1 MHVAPAPTMRIARPS
16 VRMISFASTER
27 VALAGL
33 ILLGFALRLPLLDR
47 FPFRED
53 EAIYSVWALHA
64 LREDP
69 LFLRVWPDKPPL
81 FLWLLAGAF
90 EMFGASQAA
99 ARIPNILVSVL
110 TIPLV
115 AVIARRLWGRRA
127 ALAAAVAMA
136 LNPFAISFAPTAFT
150 DPLLVFAGACALW
163 SAGNRRG
170 LWAGVWLG
178 VAIMTKQQGLFYAPL
193 IVATLFA
200 QSIAPTSA
208 GRVARFGALGR
219 FGVGLLFVTAPI
231 VYWDSLRWQVAP
243 SPWDLGVRNYGA
255 LALLPPDAWM
265 ERLQSW
271 TELAWHLTASW
282 PLWLALLVGVA
293 ASLFQLV
300 ALGGSPAEHRSLHSP
315 TIRSHV
321 LLLALWAAA
330 FFAVHVIT
338 TVQVWDRYLLPLAP
352 MVALGAGWLA
362 AGWLA
367 GGAAPQFGI
376 WLLVAA
382 LLLLPPAATAAQGG
396 LPIGGDHGDYRGL
409 TEAFAWLQQRPTDSA
424 VLYHRTLGWHA
435 QFYLHQAIGRGDYE
449 LRWFPHALYL
459 ADNASKVPHRRK
471 WLIQPEWAPVRDL
484 DWRLD
489 ARGLALSEVG
499 RFGRFTV
506 FEITQP
512 AQPICDW
519 CVCSSGAPFLPLAKT
534 GQAPMTQ
541 PRMGSTP

>member
-1 MHVAPAPTMRIARPS
+1 MHVAPAPPMRITRPS
-16 VRMISFASTER
+16 VRPIPLALVER
-27 VALAGL
+27 VTLAGL

-69 LFLRVWPDKPPL
+69 HFLRVWPDKPPL

-90 EMFGASQAA
+90 EAFGASQAA
-99 ARIPNILVSVL
+99 ARLPNIFLSVL

-115 AVIARRLWGRRA
+115 AVVARRLWGRRA

-150 DPLLVFAGACALW
+150 DPLLVFAGVCALW

-170 LWAGVWLG
+170 LWAGFWLG

-193 IVATLFA
+193 IVTALFA
-200 QSIAPTSA
+200 QTIAPSSA
-208 GRVARFGALGR
+208 GRVAQPAR
-219 FGVGLLFVTAPI
+219 FGVGLLLTTAPI

-265 ERLQSW
+265 GRLQSW
-271 TELAWHLTASW
+271 AGLAWHLTASW
-282 PLWLALLVGVA
+282 PLWLALLAGVG
-293 ASLFQLV
+293 ASLFKLV
-300 ALGGSPAEHRSLHSP
+300 APGGSPAEHHSP
-315 TIRSHV
+315 RSPITHAHA

-352 MVALGAGWLA
+352 LIALGAGWMA
-362 AGWLA
+362 ARWLVSYN
-367 GGAAPQFGI
+367 APQFGI

-382 LLLLPPAATAAQGG
+382 LLLLAPAATAAQGG

-409 TEAFAWLQQRPTDSA
+409 TEAFAWLQQRTTNGA

-435 QFYLHQAIGRGDYE
+435 QFYLHQAIERGDYE
-449 LRWFPHALYL
+449 LRWFPHAIYL
-459 ADNASKVPHRRK
+459 ADNAGKVPHRRK

-484 DWRLD
+484 AWRLD
-489 ARGLALSEVG
+489 ARGLAISEAA

-512 AQPICDW
+512 AQPMCDW
-519 CVCSSGAPFLPLAKT
+519 CVCSSSPPFPPLAPTDK
-534 GQAPMTQ
+534 APMTQ
-541 PRMGSTP
+541 SLMGATP